1 MNQKLQARLFRRYPK
16 LFRVSLKRLSDIH
29 NADEQTPGTLPVDV
43 RGVECGDGW
52 FAIVDRLS
60 AACEQEISTLSS
72 AGVAEAQWPRIAQI
86 KEKFG
91 SLRFYVMG
99 PLSCQLR
106 QQIADAQGDASESS
120 RTCEQCGVPGRFR
133 AGGSSQTRCD
143 DCEKETTPSEKHPQ
157 TTNPQLRCFT

>member
-1 MNQKLQARLFRRYPK
+1 MKHEVQVALFRRYPK
-16 LFRVSLKRLSDIH
+16 LFRVPLKRLSDVKAAPD
-29 NADEQTPGTLPVDV
+29 ADEQAPGTFPIDV

-52 FAIVDRLS
+52 FAIVDHLS

-72 AGVAEAQWPRIAQI
+72 AGMAESQWPRIAQI

-91 SLRFYVMG
+91 SLRFCVLG

-106 QQIADAQGDASESS
+106 HEIADAQGDDSASF
-120 RTCEQCGVPGRFR
+120 RTCEQCGAPGRFR

-143 DCEKETTPSEKHPQ
+143 GCEQVFGSDTG
-157 TTNPQLRCFT
+157 